1 MRESSLSLSAAGEGA
16 LRLGTRMRQLTAAGD
31 LYHKEDGEVI
41 RQFVNWNQPIETLRW
56 LLDVFFRVLAFA
68 NC

>member
-1 MRESSLSLSAAGEGA
+1 MRESSLSLLAAGEGA

-41 RQFVNWNQPIETLRW
+41 RQFVNWNQPIETLR
-56 LLDVFFRVLAFA
+56 
-68 NC
+68 